1 MSLPPPIHC
10 APDRECLV
18 ALRRGPEPG
27 ALRALVE
34 RYFAFV
40 YSTAFRR
47 TNDPVRAAEVTR
59 AVFLVLARR
68 ARRLGK
74 KTVLAGWLFH
84 VTAVACRRAGVK
96 SNRSWLRFFRR
107 SRPEVSPGTSLWM
120 RVSPELDHALVK
132 LSSAPRHA
140 VLLLALLNWPV
151 ELAAKILRTSE
162 ARIQKR
168 AAAGLKKLARRLRRR
183 NAPVDAASLALV
195 LATESCVTPRPEGLL
210 EETLTVIEAT
220 AGRRPALKLASRTLN
235 TLAWARWRRRV
246 ILGVPSFL
254 LVFALLIFVGWKVSA
269 RDGHSRAF
277 STFLVW
283 SMKNK
288 ARSNP
293 ELAQPARPWPT
304 NSSQATPAAAVIQS
318 SSDLYQTTNIWPAH
332 LKFSRAQWQAL
343 QPKEIGALPHI
354 MRPDGTVLLRHPGA
368 QRSGLAGVL
377 GYDFGWTHAEF
388 EFDGRVF
395 TNVAAR
401 LKGNGTWLGSLIGE
415 KRSFKVDLN
424 KFSDGQKLGGMD
436 EFNFHNLI
444 NDRSYLS
451 DALSCEFFREAGV
464 PAPRTAYAWLTVSV
478 EAKWTNQPLGLYAMI
493 EPVDGDFAR
502 RWFGSKKAPVFKPV
516 TYELFQDRGDDWTN
530 YAAIYDL
537 KTQATPAQQR
547 RVMDFAKL
555 VSHADD
561 AKFAARVGEFLDLEA
576 FARFLAG
583 QVLLAN
589 YDSFLA
595 NGQNFYVYL
604 DPRSDKFGFIPW
616 DMDLSW
622 GSFFLLGTTEQRERA
637 SIWHPW
643 VGRNRLLERVMKTEE
658 FRRLYRAQLEE
669 FLARLFVAEKW
680 NARIDELAA
689 LVRGPVAA
697 ESDFRLRKFEDSLRE
712 KKLKP
717 STKRR
722 RADDDPLAHQIKLF
736 IRNRTASVRAQLDGK
751 SDGVILGR
759 GR

>member
-1 MSLPPPIHC
+1 MAS
-10 APDRECLV
+10 DQECLEAFRRRREAN
-18 ALRRGPEPG
+18 ALCPV
-27 ALRALVE
+27 VE
-34 RYFAFV
+34 RYLAFV
-40 YSTAFRR
+40 HASALRR
-47 TNDPVRAAEVTR
+47 TNDPARAADVTC

-68 ARRLGK
+68 ARRLRK
-74 KTVLAGWLFH
+74 HTVLAGWLWG
-84 VTAVACRRAGVK
+84 VTSVACRRAGVK
-96 SNRSWLRFFRR
+96 SRRGWFGFLRRR
-107 SRPEVSPGTSLWM
+107 A
-120 RVSPELDHALVK
+120 ELPPDATLGQRISGGLDDALAK
-132 LSSAPRHA
+132 LSSKQRDA
-140 VLLLALLNWPV
+140 VLLLAMLNWPV
-151 ELAAKILRTSE
+151 DSAAKTLRTSE
-162 ARIQKR
+162 SRVQKR
-168 AAAGLKKLARRLRRR
+168 VAAALQKMLRRLRPRKGTLDTR
-183 NAPVDAASLALV
+183 PLAAALV
-195 LATESCVTPRPEGLL
+195 TESGASPVPEGLRAEVL
-210 EETLTVIEAT
+210 ALMEAT
-220 AGRRPALKLASRTLN
+220 AGRRATLKLARRTLT
-235 TLAWARWRRRV
+235 TLAWARWRRRFIIGLPSS
-246 ILGVPSFL
+246 ILVL
-254 LVFALLIFVGWKVSA
+254 ALLIFAGWKVSA

-288 ARSNP
+288 AWSNP
-293 ELAQPARPWPT
+293 EMAQPARPWPT
-304 NSSQATPAAAVIQS
+304 NQTDLVRAPAVLHSAA
-318 SSDLYQTTNIWPAH
+318 DLYQTTNIWPAH

-343 QPKEIGALPHI
+343 QPKKIGALPHI
-354 MRPDGTVLLRHPGA
+354 LQPDGTVLLRHPGA

-377 GYDFGWTHAEF
+377 GYDFDWTPAEF
-388 EFDGRVF
+388 EFEGRGF

-401 LKGNGTWLGSLIGE
+401 LKGNGTWLGSLMGE

-424 KFSDGQKLGGMD
+424 KFSEGQKLGGMD

-464 PAPRTAYAWLTVSV
+464 PGPRTAYAWLTVSV

-502 RWFGSKKAPVFKPV
+502 HWFGSKKAPVFKPV
-516 TYELFQDRGDDWTN
+516 TYELFEDRGGDWTN

-537 KTQATPAQQR
+537 KTQATPAQQQ

-561 AKFAARVGEFLDLEA
+561 AEFAAQVGEFLDLEA

-658 FRRLYRAQLEE
+658 FRRLYRARLEE
-669 FLARLFVAEKW
+669 FLAGLFVAAKW
-680 NARIDELAA
+680 NARIDELAS

-697 ESDFRLRKFEDSLRE
+697 ESDFRLRKFEDAVSE

-722 RADDDPLAHQIKLF
+722 RADDDPPAHQIKLF
-736 IRNRTASVRAQLDGK
+736 LRHRAASVRAQLDGK
-751 SDGVILGR
+751 SEGVILKR